1 MFRRVFVK
9 KTNFAHTGDAMRKCN
24 ACGCRY
30 EQETWTC
37 PECGYKPG
45 EIAGFPTMMEN
56 SGVEHPREFDEE
68 TYRRMTAYED
78 DSFYIRSRFDLMY
91 WCFRHFFPRTE
102 RFLDFGGGTGF
113 WLEALATRHPEIDLY
128 GSDLAVESLHNMK
141 RRLGDK
147 AVIFHTD
154 AEHLPFDNHF
164 DLIGSFDVVEHIDDD
179 VGVIELFR
187 PALRDGGGIML
198 TVPQHMS
205 LWSVLD
211 DKTGHKRRYV
221 GDELARKVN
230 QAGFDVLLDTSF
242 MASLFVPQ
250 WISRR
255 FMNQSEDSDADSE
268 HSLPGPLNAVFR
280 AALVA
285 ELATIKAGARYPF
298 GGMRIVAARKRS

>member
-1 MFRRVFVK
+1 M
-9 KTNFAHTGDAMRKCN
+9 MRKCN
-24 ACGCRY
+24 ACGHRY
-30 EQETWTC
+30 DEETWTC
-37 PECGYKPG
+37 PACGHAPG
-45 EIAGFPTMMEN
+45 QIAGFPTMVED

-68 TYRRMTAYED
+68 TYRQMTAYED
-78 DSFYIRSRFDLMY
+78 GSFYITSRFDLMY
-91 WCFRHFFPRTE
+91 WCFRRFFPDTK

-113 WLEALATRHPEIDLY
+113 WLEALATRHPEIDLF

-147 AVIFHTD
+147 ATIFHTD
-154 AEHLPFDNHF
+154 AEHLPFDAHF
-164 DLIGSFDVVEHIDDD
+164 DLIGSFDVVEHIEDDI
-179 VGVIELFR
+179 GVIEQFR

-221 GDELARKVN
+221 GDELARKVRK
-230 QAGFDVLLDTSF
+230 AGFDVLLDTSF

-255 FMNQSEDSDADSE
+255 FMSQSADSVADTE
-268 HSLPGPLNAVFR
+268 HSLPGPLNAAFR

-298 GGMRIVAARKRS
+298 GGMRIVAARKLS

>member
-1 MFRRVFVK
+1 M
-9 KTNFAHTGDAMRKCN
+9 HKCN
-24 ACGCRY
+24 ACGECY
-30 EQETWTC
+30 GQETWIC
-37 PECGYKPG
+37 PVCVKGPG
-45 EIAGFPTMMEN
+45 DIAGFPTFVADA
-56 SGVEHPREFDEE
+56 GVEQPREFDEE

-78 DSFYIRSRFDLMY
+78 TSFYITSRFDLMY
-91 WCFRHFFPRTE
+91 WCFRKFFPDTK

-113 WLEALATRHPEIDLY
+113 WLEALAKRHPEIELF

-141 RRLGDK
+141 RRLGDR
-147 AVIFHTD
+147 AQIFHTD
-154 AEHLPFDNHF
+154 ADHLPFEGHF

-179 VGVIELFR
+179 VGVIEQFR
-187 PALRDGGGIML
+187 LALRDGGGIML

-221 GDELARKVN
+221 GDELARKVR
-230 QAGFDVLLDTSF
+230 QAGFDVLLDTGF

-268 HSLPGPLNAVFR
+268 HALPGPLNAVFR
-280 AALVA
+280 GVLLG
-285 ELATIKAGARYPF
+285 ELGTIKSGIRYPF
-298 GGMRIVAARKRS
+298 GGMRIVAARKRP